1 MGFSGG
7 SEGKEPAW
15 NAGDRGSALVVKPG
29 APTFSEGLPTCLR
42 PNSLRLPT
50 QATGKWPPL
59 ARSPSRFHRGRSR
72 FRPAQTAL
80 VAPRATESCAPP
92 ARPRPAP
99 SRGRSP
105 QPGRP
110 HPALGQLGVSQLLA
124 TQRTQLRPKYSL
136 DMSAAEAG
144 GVFHRARGRT
154 LDAFSSGTSCWG
166 VGGFRAAE
174 HSARGTL
181 GWDVHLQPEPS
192 GGCTPGAGDRN
203 SNRTSRTWGFQGL
216 L

>member
-1 MGFSGG
+1 MPEAKFTPSAHAGNWQVASTRQE
-7 SEGKEPAW
+7 SQSIPEGPLTLPPRS
-15 NAGDRGSALVVKPG
+15 DSTSG
-29 APTFSEGLPTCLR
+29 APSDRVLR
-42 PNSLRLPT
+42 
-50 QATGKWPPL
+50 
-59 ARSPSRFHRGRSR
+59 AR
-72 FRPAQTAL
+72 Q
-80 VAPRATESCAPP
+80 
-92 ARPRPAP
+92 PRPAP

-136 DMSAAEAG
+136 AMSAAEEA

-154 LDAFSSGTSCWG
+154 LDSFSSGTSCWG

-174 HSARGTL
+174 HLARGTL
-181 GWDVHLQPEPS
+181 SWGMHLQPDPS